1 MNLLNLFRFSG
12 KQKEVNALGRDVAV
26 TLSAEEWYEV
36 KTAVE
41 SNIRREQ
48 EAIPKFANHPA
59 MNGHNGVIDRTKHSL
74 NVQRAAL
81 TKMP

>member
-1 MNLLNLFRFSG
+1 MSLLLNKFNWLF
-12 KQKEVNALGRDVAV
+12 GRQSATHVAV

-36 KTAVE
+36 KMAVE

-59 MNGHNGVIDRTKHSL
+59 MNGHDGVIDRTKHSL